1 MSKIEQLI
9 PVERIST
16 KIYLIRNEK
25 VLLDFDLAEL

>member
-9 PVERIST
+9 PVERISS